1 MDVVQPNVTHCG
13 GLSEARFIAKLA
25 TTENVAVRP
34 HVWNAGVGLV
44 AALHFAASVPS
55 YPHAGSLPD
64 PMLFE
69 CDRSENPLREDLLV
83 DPLDPTGGELSIPDG
98 PGLGVDIDEAAV
110 KHLRLDS
117 DS

>member
-1 MDVVQPNVTHCG
+1 
-13 GLSEARFIAKLA
+13 
-25 TTENVAVRP
+25 
-34 HVWNAGVGLV
+34 
-44 AALHFAASVPS
+44 
-55 YPHAGSLPD
+55 
-64 PMLFE
+64 MLFE